1 MKCLGLWTF
10 HGVGRSTAEVDQ
22 GSDRASRGSS
32 GFKLVLISE
41 SEGELK
47 DYVWG
52 LKGVYYSSI
61 VILSN
66 CLFSMTSVGSI
77 KVGMT
82 EYIVCV
88 GPESAG

>member
-1 MKCLGLWTF
+1 MKGLGLWTF

-47 DYVWG
+47 DYVRG
-52 LKGVYYSSI
+52 LKGVITVLMLY
-61 VILSN
+61 
-66 CLFSMTSVGSI
+66 CQ
-77 KVGMT
+77 
-82 EYIVCV
+82 IVCSV
-88 GPESAG
+88 